1 MSNTL
6 HPSLQ
11 VATLRRLPA
20 NFRLK
25 ALAASQGSNE
35 ALLFLS
41 QAVELPS
48 LDDRTKILLA
58 PVFCSALDPDTIP
71 DLHDLDTEEPRKL
84 TALSCQVLVSIRA
97 LSLVLGVSNAFP
109 PAVFADIWPRLWAWI
124 AFMDSV
130 PLAEL
135 PLNHQDSDRSQDA
148 TAFFYANTMRLLFR
162 VRNSMRWEPA
172 LHAAVV
178 RTPGVFQVIGRAWT
192 RLVHTKGLPGIPE
205 ISAIIM
211 LSRSPEGAEY
221 MPALIQGLGGH
232 AELAAVI
239 TAQWAQ
245 TCSPPRVPNV
255 PSVYTPAA
263 LISACALTSSASP
276 DLELRAALLATKGFI
291 YALLLAVTA
300 ICRTEDM
307 STVAM
312 LLTILDDL
320 FHNVDVRKL
329 MRDALEGHL
338 IMALLLTT
346 TSSLGKKD
354 GPRISQ
360 LVERFLTHHLL
371 RMSAYASVLPRLHSA
386 VTNITTHG
394 ETYLRSPRL
403 LKAWGNLVQLVDER
417 FALLQSYIAKE
428 IPILRWRACDNVK
441 CCRISEKEM
450 FRRCGNCLGTLYCSI
465 SCQRAD
471 WQDGHQAS
479 CSRLRRNRHELGLG
493 AHDSAFIRVLAKTA
507 YERVRDEVTLQHLIA
522 YNQVKTTDNKDLLL
536 RLRCTY
542 VDLSAGPADVRTGL
556 LEEPVLKTHRREIER
571 IVRSEGRMEM
581 HFVAMDHRGTGRR
594 WVLLPLRCETKRRME
609 GIREIAGKMHVPTVA
624 TEMDEYRRLVEVLN
638 GEMERECY

>member
-35 ALLFLS
+35 ALFFLS

-58 PVFCSALDPDTIP
+58 PVFCSALDPSTIP
-71 DLHDLDTEEPRKL
+71 DLRDLDTEEPRNL
-84 TALSCQVLVSIRA
+84 TALSNRVLVSIRA

-135 PLNHQDSDRSQDA
+135 RLNHQDSDRSQDGA
-148 TAFFYANTMRLLFR
+148 TTFFYANTMRLLFR
-162 VRNSMRWEPA
+162 VWNSMRWEPA

-178 RTPGVFQVIGRAWT
+178 GTPGVFQVIGRAWT

-221 MPALIQGLGGH
+221 MPALIQRLGGR

-276 DLELRAALLATKGFI
+276 DLELRAALLAAKGFI

-300 ICRTEDM
+300 IPRTEDM

-338 IMALLLTT
+338 ILALLLAT
-346 TSSLGKKD
+346 TSSLGKTD

-386 VTNITTHG
+386 
-394 ETYLRSPRL
+394 
-403 LKAWGNLVQLVDER
+403 AWGNLVQLVDER

-428 IPILRWRACDNVK
+428 IPTLRWRACDNVK

-450 FRRCGNCLGTLYCSI
+450 FKRCGNCLVTLYCSI

-609 GIREIAGKMHVPTVA
+609 GIREIVGKMHVPTVA
-624 TEMDEYRRLVEVLN
+624 TDTDEYRRLVEVLN
-638 GEMERECY
+638 GEVERECY